1 MSAAAVDGP
10 PSSQQPPRPTV
21 ESVLQLASRD
31 PSAAVPLLPALPPD
45 ALADLLCSLS
55 AVSPPN
61 HLSLL
66 PALLS
71 LSPNPSAASAAFSSL
86 LNALSWPS
94 PTLLAV
100 ASLLRDLPVSFR
112 SRVPDC
118 LSKVLSLLPGADVQ
132 DLPAL
137 AYQLLLLASK
147 PLHPRLVLSGLL
159 RFFGGCHGARVRAPP
174 SIARQVEG
182 TVLMHVAFAVKQD
195 PALAREVV
203 AAVKANAAGVLN
215 GFAVAVL
222 LSVARVRRFN
232 DSAVGVLR
240 DAATTSRRDYRM
252 SRRCKWLP
260 DPLKEESV
268 EAAHCVEKALLKA
281 VAESIGG
288 REHVVPSI
296 VQVGFLLLEASNGDP
311 GDEDGPD
318 EGVMSTE
325 EIGVNML
332 KSLFE
337 THEMARTEIIEQCKF
352 RILSAKPQQSAPVLR
367 LLGCLVRSHPFP
379 MLEYV
384 AHLKEL
390 LDYFAFMND
399 KISTGLINC
408 ILPLTKFSRDL
419 KVCDLNSIP
428 CFCCCELGYDDCGG
442 INFQDYII
450 LVVRK
455 AMFKREDA
463 VRIAAT
469 NAIVELIVTESE
481 YRKNEANP
489 FQDSSSQPSSS
500 QQPEIHREVG
510 VELFQE
516 LSGLLRRC
524 LSQQAR
530 VKTVLY
536 EGLIRIV
543 TSDPDVADNVL
554 DFLWPHFLNYYI
566 ENAECP
572 LKMDSCFKV
581 ENAKVCMVEPLD
593 CLLSCVSCILR
604 AQQNSKCHRPRDAY
618 WKCFGFAPSQDNE
631 VGRSSSRDLF
641 MKGLSNIQ
649 KYLRK
654 CLTEDQRGQTQEA
667 GSASSSLEI
676 VQCHNVFMP
685 GIVEVFVDFAASKLA
700 EAADEPKE
708 KLEKEILEL
717 VDAHS
722 GFERKTSKSM
732 EKVARRRGDS
742 RGATDRQTN
751 EPKENS
757 NASLLKLHEKRG
769 EFMNSSLYELVVM
782 CARQCHADKYDKG
795 SQRPSQSKLNQSSS
809 LLSFVLKACL
819 EMFRS
824 LTAKSSGLAIGNLRR
839 TLYEDVKN
847 LAQPIVKLIWWL
859 TLDSEQENGGF
870 KKNTT
875 QGKRTVENKKDQL
888 YLALT
893 CFKELF
899 KLSVSEDRSSD
910 IIDLLISS
918 APSNIE
924 DMMEADQ
931 LHDNDSTVTENPEK
945 RGAHVFLNIL
955 KMLYA
960 RALSQSLS
968 RESEAVSELIFGISR
983 KLHPDQRHPV
993 GHWAAGLCR
1002 KNTVQSPTTAQEM
1015 VKLAVHLMTTP
1026 DDMILVHEMTTELKK
1041 LIASGDEESV
1051 DSSEAFLIVNCKTK
1065 NSLVAVFL
1073 HMVDSSLIELEWGL
1087 GKLKAMLTL
1096 GYGSSNVDEDQPA
1109 DERTQRMFL
1118 EEALYSRSTSVV
1130 HVLSSFTHMS
1140 LKDSQAEQF
1149 LKLTAKF
1156 YKLLARISKS
1166 QIAPKGYKQF
1176 IPGLKFQKMAEV
1188 TCRMLTAPLYNFV
1201 FTLQES
1207 EQPHKKGILA
1217 KIKRESK
1224 CIPDLIFQV
1233 EDYEKYLIQ
1242 LSKLTK
1248 VNLLRHAKRSVA
1260 RDFRIQPKEKAAE
1273 EEREGDSPPATAASP
1288 ESDPEEDVEEG
1299 PDVPADENL
1308 QASAQHDDAVQDS
1321 ESDGEEEEVLVHR
1334 KRANAN
1340 QVVQDS
1346 ESDGEEEEVLARRK
1360 TGKTSQMVQDSES
1373 DGEEEEL
1380 LARRKRAKTNQIIQ
1394 DSESD
1399 EDAEGE

>member
-10 PSSQQPPRPTV
+10 PSSQPPPPPTV
-21 ESVLQLASRD
+21 ESVLHLASRD
-31 PSAAVPLLPALPPD
+31 PSAAAPLLPALPPH
-45 ALADLLCSLS
+45 ALADLLFSLS
-55 AVSPPN
+55 AASPPN

-71 LSPNPSAASAAFSSL
+71 LSPNPSAASAVFSSL
-86 LNALSWPS
+86 LNAPSWPT

-100 ASLLRDLPVSFR
+100 ASLLRDLPAPFR

-118 LSKVLSLLPGADVQ
+118 LAKILSLLPSADVQ

-147 PLHPRLVLSGLL
+147 PLHPRAVLAGLL
-159 RFFGGCHGARVRAPP
+159 RFFGSRHGARVRAPP

-203 AAVKANAAGVLN
+203 AAVKADAAGVLN

-222 LSVARVRRFN
+222 LSVARVRRFK
-232 DSAVGVLR
+232 DDAVGVLR
-240 DAATTSRRDYRM
+240 DAAATSRRDYRM

-260 DPLKEESV
+260 DCLKEESTRT
-268 EAAHCVEKALLKA
+268 AHCVEKALLKA

-296 VQVGFLLLEASNGDP
+296 VQVGFLLLGASDGDR
-311 GDEDGPD
+311 GEEDGPG
-318 EGVMSTE
+318 EGVMSTG

-337 THEMARTEIIEQCKF
+337 IHEMARTEIIEQCKF

-367 LLGCLVRSHPFP
+367 LLGLLVRSHPFP
-379 MLEYV
+379 MVEYV

-390 LDYFAFMND
+390 LDYFAFIND

-408 ILPLTKFSRDL
+408 ILPLTKFNRDL
-419 KVCDLNSIP
+419 K
-428 CFCCCELGYDDCGG
+428 
-442 INFQDYII
+442 DYII

-463 VRIAAT
+463 IRIAAT

-481 YRKNEANP
+481 YRNNETNP
-489 FQDSSSQPSSS
+489 LQDSSSQPSSS
-500 QQPEIHREVG
+500 QLPEIHQEVG
-510 VELFQE
+510 GVLFQE

-524 LSQQAR
+524 LSQQVR
-530 VKTVLY
+530 VKMVLY

-543 TSDPDVADNVL
+543 TSDPAVADSVL

-566 ENAECP
+566 EDAECP

-581 ENAKVCMVEPLD
+581 EDAKVCIVEPLD

-604 AQQNSKCHRPRDAY
+604 VQQNSKCPRPHDAY
-618 WKCFGFAPSQDNE
+618 WKYFGFASTQDNE
-631 VGRSSSRDLF
+631 DGRSSSRDLF
-641 MKGLSNIQ
+641 MNGLSNIQ

-654 CLTEDQRGQTQEA
+654 CLTEDQKGQTQEA
-667 GSASSSLEI
+667 GSTSSSLEI
-676 VQCHNVFMP
+676 LHCNNTGMP
-685 GIVEVFVDFAASKLA
+685 GIIEVFVDFAASKLA
-700 EAADEPKE
+700 EASDEPKE

-717 VDAHS
+717 VHAHS
-722 GFERKTSKSM
+722 VFERKTSKNR
-732 EKVARRRGDS
+732 EKVARGRGDS
-742 RGATDRQTN
+742 RGAPDRQTN

-757 NASLLKLHEKRG
+757 NASLPKLHEKRG
-769 EFMNSSLYELVVM
+769 KFTNSSLYELLVM
-782 CARQCHADKYDKG
+782 CVKLCNADNYDKC
-795 SQRPSQSKLNQSSS
+795 SQRPSQSKLNQWSS

-824 LTAKSSGLAIGNLRR
+824 LTAKASDVTIGNLRR
-839 TLYEDVKN
+839 MMYEDVKK

-859 TLDSEQENGGF
+859 MLDSENGGF

-875 QGKRTVENKKDQL
+875 QGKKTVENKRDQL
-888 YLALT
+888 YLALA

-899 KLSVSEDRSSD
+899 KLSVSEDCSSD
-910 IIDLLISS
+910 MIDLLISL
-918 APSNIE
+918 APLNVE
-924 DMMEADQ
+924 DMMDADQ
-931 LHDNDSTVTENPEK
+931 LLDNDATLTENPEN
-945 RGAHVFLNIL
+945 RGTHVFLNIL

-960 RALSQSLS
+960 QALSQSLL
-968 RESEAVSELIFGISR
+968 RESEAVTELIFGVSR
-983 KLHPDQRHPV
+983 KLHPERRHLV

-1002 KNTVQSPTTAQEM
+1002 KKTVQNPSTAQEV
-1015 VKLAVHLMTTP
+1015 VKLAVHLMTAP
-1026 DDMILVHEMTTELKK
+1026 DDMILVHEMTTELEK
-1041 LIASGDEESV
+1041 LASGDKDSL

-1065 NSLVAVFL
+1065 NSLAAVFL
-1073 HMVDSSLIELEWGL
+1073 HMVESSLIELEWGL

-1109 DERTQRMFL
+1109 DERMQRLFW

-1156 YKLLARISKS
+1156 YKLLASMSKS

-1176 IPGLKFQKMAEV
+1176 IPGLKFQKLAEV

-1201 FTLQES
+1201 SIHQENQ
-1207 EQPHKKGILA
+1207 QPHKKGTLA

-1242 LSKLTK
+1242 LSKLAK
-1248 VNLLRHAKRSVA
+1248 VNLLRYAKRSVA

-1273 EEREGDSPPATAASP
+1273 EQREEKAEEEQHEGNSTPVSAASP
-1288 ESDPEEDVEEG
+1288 ESDPDEGGEEG
-1299 PDVPADENL
+1299 KDDPADENL
-1308 QASAQHDDAVQDS
+1308 QASSAQPDDAVQDS
-1321 ESDGEEEEVLVHR
+1321 ESDGEEEEMLAQR
-1334 KRANAN
+1334 QRA
-1340 QVVQDS
+1340 
-1346 ESDGEEEEVLARRK
+1346 K
-1360 TGKTSQMVQDSES
+1360 TNQMVQDSES
-1373 DGEEEEL
+1373 DGEEETF
-1380 LARRKRAKTNQIIQ
+1380 ARRKRAKTNQTVQ

-1399 EDAEGE
+1399 GEEEEILARRKRAKKNQIVEDSESDEEAEDE

>member
-1 MSAAAVDGP
+1 M
-10 PSSQQPPRPTV
+10 
-21 ESVLQLASRD
+21 
-31 PSAAVPLLPALPPD
+31 
-45 ALADLLCSLS
+45 
-55 AVSPPN
+55 
-61 HLSLL
+61 
-66 PALLS
+66 
-71 LSPNPSAASAAFSSL
+71 
-86 LNALSWPS
+86 
-94 PTLLAV
+94 
-100 ASLLRDLPVSFR
+100 
-112 SRVPDC
+112 
-118 LSKVLSLLPGADVQ
+118 
-132 DLPAL
+132 
-137 AYQLLLLASK
+137 
-147 PLHPRLVLSGLL
+147 
-159 RFFGGCHGARVRAPP
+159 
-174 SIARQVEG
+174 
-182 TVLMHVAFAVKQD
+182 LMHVAFAVKQD

-232 DSAVGVLR
+232 DGAVGVLR

-260 DPLKEESV
+260 DRLKEESV

-296 VQVGFLLLEASNGDP
+296 VQVGFLLLEATNGDP
-311 GDEDGPD
+311 GEEDGPD

-325 EIGVNML
+325 EICVNML

-390 LDYFAFMND
+390 LDYFACMND

-419 KVCDLNSIP
+419 K
-428 CFCCCELGYDDCGG
+428 
-442 INFQDYII
+442 DYII

-717 VDAHS
+717 VDAHT
-722 GFERKTSKSM
+722 GFERKTSKSR

-782 CARQCHADKYDKG
+782 CAKQCHADKYDKG

-809 LLSFVLKACL
+809 LLSFALKACL

-824 LTAKSSGLAIGNLRR
+824 LTAKASDLAIGNLRR
-839 TLYEDVKN
+839 TRYEDVKN

-859 TLDSEQENGGF
+859 MLDSEQENGGF

-875 QGKRTVENKKDQL
+875 QGKKTVENKKDQL

-918 APSNIE
+918 APSNVE

-931 LHDNDSTVTENPEK
+931 LLDNDTTVTENPEK

-955 KMLYA
+955 KMLCA

-983 KLHPDQRHPV
+983 KLHPDQRHLV

-1041 LIASGDEESV
+1041 LIASRDEDSV

-1065 NSLVAVFL
+1065 KSLVAVFL
-1073 HMVDSSLIELEWGL
+1073 HMVESSLIELEWGL

-1273 EEREGDSPPATAASP
+1273 EEREGDSPPASAASP
-1288 ESDPEEDVEEG
+1288 ESDPEEDAEG

-1340 QVVQDS
+1340 QIVQDS

-1360 TGKTSQMVQDSES
+1360 RGKTNQMVQYSES
-1373 DGEEEEL
+1373 DGEEEEM
-1380 LARRKRAKTNQIIQ
+1380 LAERKRAKTNQIIQ

>member
-1 MSAAAVDGP
+1 MSAAAVDGAP
-10 PSSQQPPRPTV
+10 PSSQQPQRPTV
-21 ESVLQLASRD
+21 ESVLQLASHD

-45 ALADLLCSLS
+45 ALADLLCSLCV
-55 AVSPPN
+55 ASPPN

-86 LNALSWPS
+86 LNAPSWPS

-100 ASLLRDLPVSFR
+100 ASVLRDLPVSFR

-118 LSKVLSLLPGADVQ
+118 LSKILSLLPGADVQ

-147 PLHPRLVLSGLL
+147 PLHPRLVLAGLL
-159 RFFGGCHGARVRAPP
+159 RFFGGRHGARVRAPP

-232 DSAVGVLR
+232 DGAVAVLR
-240 DAATTSRRDYRM
+240 DAATTSRQDYRM

-260 DPLKEESV
+260 DRLKEESV
-268 EAAHCVEKALLKA
+268 QVAHCVEKALLKA

-311 GDEDGPD
+311 GEEDGPG

-352 RILSAKPQQSAPVLR
+352 RILSAKPQQSTPVLW
-367 LLGCLVRSHPFP
+367 LLGCLVGSHPFP

-419 KVCDLNSIP
+419 K
-428 CFCCCELGYDDCGG
+428 
-442 INFQDYII
+442 DYII

-455 AMFKREDA
+455 AMFKREDD

-469 NAIVELIVTESE
+469 NAIVELIVTENE

-489 FQDSSSQPSSS
+489 FQDSSNQPSSS
-500 QQPEIHREVG
+500 QQPEIHRKVG

-530 VKTVLY
+530 VRKVLY

-604 AQQNSKCHRPRDAY
+604 AQKNSKCHRPRDAY

-631 VGRSSSRDLF
+631 VGKSSSRDLF

-676 VQCHNVFMP
+676 VQCHNLFMP
-685 GIVEVFVDFAASKLA
+685 GIVEVFVDFAASKLV

-722 GFERKTSKSM
+722 GFERKASKSR

-742 RGATDRQTN
+742 RGATDRQTS

-769 EFMNSSLYELVVM
+769 GFMNSTLYELVVM
-782 CARQCHADKYDKG
+782 CAKQCHVNKYDKG
-795 SQRPSQSKLNQSSS
+795 SQHPSQSKLSQSSS
-809 LLSFVLKACL
+809 LLSFALKACL

-824 LTAKSSGLAIGNLRR
+824 LTTKTSDQPIGNLR

-859 TLDSEQENGGF
+859 MLDSEQENGGF

-875 QGKRTVENKKDQL
+875 QGKKTVENKKDQL
-888 YLALT
+888 YLALK

-924 DMMEADQ
+924 DMLEADQ
-931 LHDNDSTVTENPEK
+931 LLDEDTTVIENPEK
-945 RGAHVFLNIL
+945 RGVHVFLNIL

-960 RALSQSLS
+960 RTLSQSLL
-968 RESEAVSELIFGISR
+968 RESEAVSELIFGIAR
-983 KLHPDQRHPV
+983 KLHPDERHLV

-1002 KNTVQSPTTAQEM
+1002 KNTVQSTTTAQEV

-1041 LIASGDEESV
+1041 LIASGNEDSV
-1051 DSSEAFLIVNCKTK
+1051 DSSEAFLIINCKTK
-1065 NSLVAVFL
+1065 CSLVAVFL
-1073 HMVDSSLIELEWGL
+1073 HMVESSLIELEWGL
-1087 GKLKAMLTL
+1087 GRLKAMLTL

-1109 DERTQRMFL
+1109 DERTQRMLL

-1156 YKLLARISKS
+1156 YKLLARMSKS

-1176 IPGLKFQKMAEV
+1176 IPDLKFQKMAEV
-1188 TCRMLTAPLYNFV
+1188 TCRMLTVPLYNFV

-1207 EQPHKKGILA
+1207 EQPHKKGTLA

-1273 EEREGDSPPATAASP
+1273 EEREGDSTPASAASP
-1288 ESDPEEDVEEG
+1288 ESDLEEDAEEG
-1299 PDVPADENL
+1299 PADENL
-1308 QASAQHDDAVQDS
+1308 QASAQHDDAVQNS
-1321 ESDGEEEEVLVHR
+1321 ESDGEEDEVLIHR
-1334 KRANAN
+1334 KGANAN
-1340 QVVQDS
+1340 QIVQDS
-1346 ESDGEEEEVLARRK
+1346 ESDGEDEEVLACRK
-1360 TGKTSQMVQDSES
+1360 RAKTNQMVQDSES
-1373 DGEEEEL
+1373 EGEEEQM
-1380 LARRKRAKTNQIIQ
+1380 LARRKRAKRNQIVQ
-1394 DSESD
+1394 DSESDD

>member
-1 MSAAAVDGP
+1 MQNAPLKWIHALKLRMPKYVWWNLWIAYCHVSRAFFELNKIVNVTDHVMHIG
-10 PSSQQPPRPTV
+10 SV
-21 ESVLQLASRD
+21 SVL
-31 PSAAVPLLPALPPD
+31 LLP
-45 ALADLLCSLS
+45 
-55 AVSPPN
+55 
-61 HLSLL
+61 
-66 PALLS
+66 
-71 LSPNPSAASAAFSSL
+71 
-86 LNALSWPS
+86 
-94 PTLLAV
+94 
-100 ASLLRDLPVSFR
+100 
-112 SRVPDC
+112 
-118 LSKVLSLLPGADVQ
+118 
-132 DLPAL
+132 
-137 AYQLLLLASK
+137 
-147 PLHPRLVLSGLL
+147 
-159 RFFGGCHGARVRAPP
+159 
-174 SIARQVEG
+174 
-182 TVLMHVAFAVKQD
+182 
-195 PALAREVV
+195 
-203 AAVKANAAGVLN
+203 
-215 GFAVAVL
+215 
-222 LSVARVRRFN
+222 
-232 DSAVGVLR
+232 
-240 DAATTSRRDYRM
+240 
-252 SRRCKWLP
+252 
-260 DPLKEESV
+260 
-268 EAAHCVEKALLKA
+268 
-281 VAESIGG
+281 
-288 REHVVPSI
+288 
-296 VQVGFLLLEASNGDP
+296 
-311 GDEDGPD
+311 
-318 EGVMSTE
+318 
-325 EIGVNML
+325 
-332 KSLFE
+332 
-337 THEMARTEIIEQCKF
+337 
-352 RILSAKPQQSAPVLR
+352 RIMR
-367 LLGCLVRSHPFP
+367 
-379 MLEYV
+379 
-384 AHLKEL
+384 
-390 LDYFAFMND
+390 
-399 KISTGLINC
+399 
-408 ILPLTKFSRDL
+408 
-419 KVCDLNSIP
+419 
-428 CFCCCELGYDDCGG
+428 
-442 INFQDYII
+442 
-450 LVVRK
+450 
-455 AMFKREDA
+455 
-463 VRIAAT
+463 
-469 NAIVELIVTESE
+469 
-481 YRKNEANP
+481 
-489 FQDSSSQPSSS
+489 
-500 QQPEIHREVG
+500 
-510 VELFQE
+510 
-516 LSGLLRRC
+516 
-524 LSQQAR
+524 
-530 VKTVLY
+530 
-536 EGLIRIV
+536 
-543 TSDPDVADNVL
+543 
-554 DFLWPHFLNYYI
+554 
-566 ENAECP
+566 
-572 LKMDSCFKV
+572 
-581 ENAKVCMVEPLD
+581 
-593 CLLSCVSCILR
+593 
-604 AQQNSKCHRPRDAY
+604 
-618 WKCFGFAPSQDNE
+618 

-722 GFERKTSKSM
+722 GFERKTSKSR

-859 TLDSEQENGGF
+859 TLDSEQKNGGF

-931 LHDNDSTVTENPEK
+931 LHDNDTTVTENPEK

-983 KLHPDQRHPV
+983 KLHPDQRHLV

-1360 TGKTSQMVQDSES
+1360 RGKTSQMVQDSES

>member
-1 MSAAAVDGP
+1 
-10 PSSQQPPRPTV
+10 
-21 ESVLQLASRD
+21 
-31 PSAAVPLLPALPPD
+31 
-45 ALADLLCSLS
+45 
-55 AVSPPN
+55 
-61 HLSLL
+61 
-66 PALLS
+66 
-71 LSPNPSAASAAFSSL
+71 
-86 LNALSWPS
+86 
-94 PTLLAV
+94 
-100 ASLLRDLPVSFR
+100 
-112 SRVPDC
+112 
-118 LSKVLSLLPGADVQ
+118 
-132 DLPAL
+132 
-137 AYQLLLLASK
+137 
-147 PLHPRLVLSGLL
+147 
-159 RFFGGCHGARVRAPP
+159 
-174 SIARQVEG
+174 
-182 TVLMHVAFAVKQD
+182 MHVAFAVKQD

-203 AAVKANAAGVLN
+203 AAVKADAAGVLN

-232 DSAVGVLR
+232 DGAVGVLR
-240 DAATTSRRDYRM
+240 DAASTSRRDYRM

-260 DPLKEESV
+260 DCLKEESTR
-268 EAAHCVEKALLKA
+268 AAHCVEKALLKA

-296 VQVGFLLLEASNGDP
+296 VQVGFLLLEASDGDR
-311 GDEDGPD
+311 GEEDGSG
-318 EGVMSTE
+318 EGVMSTG

-332 KSLFE
+332 KSLFDI
-337 THEMARTEIIEQCKF
+337 HEMARTEIIEQCKF

-367 LLGCLVRSHPFP
+367 LLGCLVRSHPSP
-379 MLEYV
+379 MVEYV

-408 ILPLTKFSRDL
+408 ILPLTKFNRDL
-419 KVCDLNSIP
+419 K
-428 CFCCCELGYDDCGG
+428 
-442 INFQDYII
+442 DYII

-489 FQDSSSQPSSS
+489 FEDSSSQPSSS
-500 QQPEIHREVG
+500 QLPEMQPEVG
-510 VELFQE
+510 GVLFQE

-524 LSQQAR
+524 LCQQAR
-530 VKTVLY
+530 VKMVLY
-536 EGLIRIV
+536 QGLIRIV
-543 TSDPDVADNVL
+543 TSDPAVADSVL

-566 ENAECP
+566 EDAECP

-581 ENAKVCMVEPLD
+581 EDAKVCIVEPLD
-593 CLLSCVSCILR
+593 CLLSSVSCILR
-604 AQQNSKCHRPRDAY
+604 VQQNSKCPRPRDAY
-618 WKCFGFAPSQDNE
+618 WKCFGFAPTQDNE

-641 MKGLSNIQ
+641 MKGLSNVQ
-649 KYLRK
+649 NYLRK
-654 CLTEDQRGQTQEA
+654 CITEDQKGQTQEA
-667 GSASSSLEI
+667 GSTSSSLEI
-676 VQCHNVFMP
+676 VHSHSTGMP
-685 GIVEVFVDFAASKLA
+685 GIIEVFVDFAASKLA

-717 VDAHS
+717 VHAHS
-722 GFERKTSKSM
+722 VFGRKTSKNR
-732 EKVARRRGDS
+732 EKVSRARGDS
-742 RGATDRQTN
+742 RGALDRQSN
-751 EPKENS
+751 ELKETS

-769 EFMNSSLYELVVM
+769 KFMNSSLHELLVM
-782 CARQCHADKYDKG
+782 CVKLCSADNYDKC
-795 SQRPSQSKLNQSSS
+795 SQRPSQSKLNQWSS

-824 LTAKSSGLAIGNLRR
+824 LTAKASDVTIGNLRR
-839 TLYEDVKN
+839 MMYEDVKK

-859 TLDSEQENGGF
+859 MLDSENGGF

-875 QGKRTVENKKDQL
+875 QGKKTIENRRDQL
-888 YLALT
+888 YLALA

-899 KLSVSEDRSSD
+899 KLSVSEDCSSD
-910 IIDLLISS
+910 IIDLLISL
-918 APSNIE
+918 APLNIE
-924 DMMEADQ
+924 DMMDADQ
-931 LHDNDSTVTENPEK
+931 LLDNDATMSKNPEN
-945 RGAHVFLNIL
+945 RGTHVFLNIL

-960 RALSQSLS
+960 QALSQSLL
-968 RESEAVSELIFGISR
+968 RESETVTELIFEISR
-983 KLHPDQRHPV
+983 KLHPEQRHLV

-1002 KNTVQSPTTAQEM
+1002 KRTVQNPSTAQEV
-1015 VKLAVHLMTTP
+1015 VKLAIHLMTAP
-1026 DDMILVHEMTTELKK
+1026 DDMILLHEMTTELKK
-1041 LIASGDEESV
+1041 LASGDEDSL

-1065 NSLVAVFL
+1065 NSLAAVFL
-1073 HMVDSSLIELEWGL
+1073 HMVESSLIELEWGL

-1096 GYGSSNVDEDQPA
+1096 GYGSSNVDEDQPV
-1109 DERTQRMFL
+1109 DERTQRL
-1118 EEALYSRSTSVV
+1118 QWEEALYSRSTSVV

-1156 YKLLARISKS
+1156 YKLLARMSKS

-1176 IPGLKFQKMAEV
+1176 IPGLKFQKLAEV
-1188 TCRMLTAPLYNFV
+1188 TCRMLTAPVYVFV
-1201 FTLQES
+1201 STLQQH
-1207 EQPHKKGILA
+1207 EQPHKKGTLA

-1273 EEREGDSPPATAASP
+1273 EQSEEKAEEEQREGGSPPASAASP
-1288 ESDPEEDVEEG
+1288 ESDPDEDAEEG

-1308 QASAQHDDAVQDS
+1308 KAHAQPDDAVQDS
-1321 ESDGEEEEVLVHR
+1321 ESDGEEEEMLAQR
-1334 KRANAN
+1334 QRA
-1340 QVVQDS
+1340 
-1346 ESDGEEEEVLARRK
+1346 K
-1360 TGKTSQMVQDSES
+1360 TNQMVQDSES
-1373 DGEEEEL
+1373 DGEEEQMFARRKRTKRNQTVQDSESDGEEEIL
-1380 LARRKRAKTNQIIQ
+1380 SRRKRAKTNQTVQ

-1399 EDAEGE
+1399 GEDEEILGRRKRSKTNQIVEDSESDEEAEDE

>member
-1 MSAAAVDGP
+1 
-10 PSSQQPPRPTV
+10 
-21 ESVLQLASRD
+21 
-31 PSAAVPLLPALPPD
+31 
-45 ALADLLCSLS
+45 
-55 AVSPPN
+55 
-61 HLSLL
+61 
-66 PALLS
+66 
-71 LSPNPSAASAAFSSL
+71 
-86 LNALSWPS
+86 
-94 PTLLAV
+94 
-100 ASLLRDLPVSFR
+100 
-112 SRVPDC
+112 
-118 LSKVLSLLPGADVQ
+118 
-132 DLPAL
+132 
-137 AYQLLLLASK
+137 
-147 PLHPRLVLSGLL
+147 
-159 RFFGGCHGARVRAPP
+159 
-174 SIARQVEG
+174 
-182 TVLMHVAFAVKQD
+182 AVKQD

-390 LDYFAFMND
+390 LDYLPFMND

-455 AMFKREDA
+455 AMFKRADA

-722 GFERKTSKSM
+722 GFERKTSKSR

-859 TLDSEQENGGF
+859 TLDSEQKNGGF

-931 LHDNDSTVTENPEK
+931 LHDNDTTVTENPEK

-983 KLHPDQRHPV
+983 KLHPDQRHLV

-1140 LKDSQAEQF
+1140 LKGRLKKYHKTPILLHSSIQSDFTFAYSDSQAEQF

-1201 FTLQES
+1201 FTLQEVC
-1207 EQPHKKGILA
+1207 GTL
-1217 KIKRESK
+1217 
-1224 CIPDLIFQV
+1224 
-1233 EDYEKYLIQ
+1233 
-1242 LSKLTK
+1242 
-1248 VNLLRHAKRSVA
+1248 
-1260 RDFRIQPKEKAAE
+1260 
-1273 EEREGDSPPATAASP
+1273 
-1288 ESDPEEDVEEG
+1288 
-1299 PDVPADENL
+1299 
-1308 QASAQHDDAVQDS
+1308 
-1321 ESDGEEEEVLVHR
+1321 
-1334 KRANAN
+1334 
-1340 QVVQDS
+1340 
-1346 ESDGEEEEVLARRK
+1346 
-1360 TGKTSQMVQDSES
+1360 
-1373 DGEEEEL
+1373 
-1380 LARRKRAKTNQIIQ
+1380 
-1394 DSESD
+1394 
-1399 EDAEGE
+1399 

>member
-1 MSAAAVDGP
+1 MSADAVDGP

-55 AVSPPN
+55 AASPPN

-86 LNALSWPS
+86 LNAPSWPS

-159 RFFGGCHGARVRAPP
+159 RFFGGRHGARVRAPP
-174 SIARQVEG
+174 SIARQVAG

-390 LDYFAFMND
+390 LDYLPFMND

-419 KVCDLNSIP
+419 K
-428 CFCCCELGYDDCGG
+428 
-442 INFQDYII
+442 DYII

-455 AMFKREDA
+455 AMFKRADA

-581 ENAKVCMVEPLD
+581 ENAKLNKIVNVTDHVMHIGSVSV
-593 CLLSCVSCILR
+593 LLL
-604 AQQNSKCHRPRDAY
+604 PRIMSY
-618 WKCFGFAPSQDNE
+618 CQ

-722 GFERKTSKSM
+722 GFERKTSKSR

-859 TLDSEQENGGF
+859 TLDSEQKNGGF

-931 LHDNDSTVTENPEK
+931 LHDNDTTVTENPEK

-983 KLHPDQRHPV
+983 KLHPDQRHLV

-1346 ESDGEEEEVLARRK
+1346 ESDGEEE
-1360 TGKTSQMVQDSES
+1360 
-1373 DGEEEEL
+1373 
-1380 LARRKRAKTNQIIQ
+1380 
-1394 DSESD
+1394 
-1399 EDAEGE
+1399 

>member
-1 MSAAAVDGP
+1 MSAAATDGP
-10 PSSQQPPRPTV
+10 PSSQGPRTPTV
-21 ESVLQLASRD
+21 ESILDLASRD
-31 PSAAVPLLPALPPD
+31 PSAAVPLLPALPTH

-55 AVSPPN
+55 AASPPN

-86 LNALSWPS
+86 LNAPIWPS

-100 ASLLRDLPVSFR
+100 ASLLRDLPAPFR

-118 LSKVLSLLPGADVQ
+118 LAKILSLLPSADVQ

-137 AYQLLLLASK
+137 SYQLLLLASK
-147 PLHPRLVLSGLL
+147 PLHPRAVLAGLL
-159 RFFGGCHGARVRAPP
+159 RFFGGRRGARARAPP

-203 AAVKANAAGVLN
+203 AAVKADAAGVLN

-232 DSAVGVLR
+232 DGAVGVLR
-240 DAATTSRRDYRM
+240 DAAATSRRDYRM

-260 DPLKEESV
+260 DCLKEESTRV
-268 EAAHCVEKALLKA
+268 AHCVEKALLKA

-288 REHVVPSI
+288 REQVLPSI
-296 VQVGFLLLEASNGDP
+296 VQVGFLLLEISDGDR
-311 GDEDGPD
+311 GEEDGPG

-325 EIGVNML
+325 EVGVNML

-337 THEMARTEIIEQCKF
+337 IHEMARTEIIEQCKF
-352 RILSAKPQQSAPVLR
+352 RILSAKPQQIAPVLR
-367 LLGCLVRSHPFP
+367 LLGCLVRNHPFP
-379 MLEYV
+379 MEEYV

-390 LDYFAFMND
+390 LDYFSVMND

-408 ILPLTKFSRDL
+408 ILPLTKFNRDL
-419 KVCDLNSIP
+419 K
-428 CFCCCELGYDDCGG
+428 G
-442 INFQDYII
+442 YII

-455 AMFKREDA
+455 AMFKQVDA

-481 YRKNEANP
+481 YRRNEANP

-510 VELFQE
+510 GVLFQE
-516 LSGLLRRC
+516 LSGLLQRC

-530 VKTVLY
+530 VKIVLY

-543 TSDPDVADNVL
+543 TSDPVVADSVL

-566 ENAECP
+566 EGAECP
-572 LKMDSCFKV
+572 LKMDSCFRI
-581 ENAKVCMVEPLD
+581 EDAKVCIVEPLD

-604 AQQNSKCHRPRDAY
+604 VQQNSKCPRPRDAY
-618 WKCFGFAPSQDNE
+618 WKCFGFAPTQDNE

-654 CLTEDQRGQTQEA
+654 CLTEDKKGQTQEA
-667 GSASSSLEI
+667 GSTSSEI
-676 VQCHNVFMP
+676 VHCHNTCMP
-685 GIVEVFVDFAASKLA
+685 GIIEVFVDFAASKLA

-708 KLEKEILEL
+708 NLEKEILEL
-717 VDAHS
+717 VHAHS
-722 GFERKTSKSM
+722 VFERKTSKNR
-732 EKVARRRGDS
+732 EKVARGRGDS
-742 RGATDRQTN
+742 RGATDRKTN

-769 EFMNSSLYELVVM
+769 KFTNSSLYELVVM
-782 CARQCHADKYDKG
+782 CVKLCNVDNYDKC
-795 SQRPSQSKLNQSSS
+795 SQRPSQSKLNQCSS

-819 EMFRS
+819 EMFTS
-824 LTAKSSGLAIGNLRR
+824 LTAKASDVTIGNLRR
-839 TLYEDVKN
+839 MAYEDVKK

-859 TLDSEQENGGF
+859 MLDSENGGF

-875 QGKRTVENKKDQL
+875 QGKKTVENKRDQL
-888 YLALT
+888 YLALA

-899 KLSVSEDRSSD
+899 KLSVSEDRSSET
-910 IIDLLISS
+910 IDLLISS
-918 APSNIE
+918 APSDIE
-924 DMMEADQ
+924 DMMDADQ
-931 LHDNDSTVTENPEK
+931 LDNDATMTENPEK
-945 RGAHVFLNIL
+945 RGIHVFLNIL

-960 RALSQSLS
+960 RGLSQSLL
-968 RESEAVSELIFGISR
+968 RESEAVAELIFAISR
-983 KLHPDQRHPV
+983 ILHPEQRHLI

-1002 KNTVQSPTTAQEM
+1002 KKTVQNPSTAQEV
-1015 VKLAVHLMTTP
+1015 VKIAVHLMTAP

-1041 LIASGDEESV
+1041 LIATGDKDSV

-1065 NSLVAVFL
+1065 NSLAAVFL
-1073 HMVDSSLIELEWGL
+1073 HMVESSLIELEWGF
-1087 GKLKAMLTL
+1087 GKLRAMLTL

-1109 DERTQRMFL
+1109 DERTQRL
-1118 EEALYSRSTSVV
+1118 YWEEALYSRSTSVV

-1156 YKLLARISKS
+1156 YKLLARMSKS

-1176 IPGLKFQKMAEV
+1176 IPGLKFQKLAEV
-1188 TCRMLTAPLYNFV
+1188 TCRMLTAPLYGFV
-1201 FTLQES
+1201 SILQENQ
-1207 EQPHKKGILA
+1207 QPCKKGILA

-1260 RDFRIQPKEKAAE
+1260 RDFRIQPKEKAE
-1273 EEREGDSPPATAASP
+1273 EEQPEGNSTPASAASA
-1288 ESDPEEDVEEG
+1288 ESDPDEDAGEG

-1308 QASAQHDDAVQDS
+1308 QSSAQRD
-1321 ESDGEEEEVLVHR
+1321 
-1334 KRANAN
+1334 N
-1340 QVVQDS
+1340 VVQDS
-1346 ESDGEEEEVLARRK
+1346 ESDGDGDAEEILAQRNRAK
-1360 TGKTSQMVQDSES
+1360 TDQMVQDSES
-1373 DGEEEEL
+1373 DGEEEEML
-1380 LARRKRAKTNQIIQ
+1380 AQRKRAKTNQAVQDSESDGEEEEILARRKRAKTNQIVE

-1399 EDAEGE
+1399 EEAEEE